1 MAGLRT
7 PSEDPE
13 GAERRR
19 EAQGQPAARCGQP
32 GAEPGWSSSAAA
44 RASRGRRGGG
54 GVRGGVRS
62 HTVLGGALSE
72 PLAFPDGFA
81 SCPWVSDAGG

>member
-1 MAGLRT
+1 MEQQRGCAGVA
-7 PSEDPE
+7 
-13 GAERRR
+13 GA
-19 EAQGQPAARCGQP
+19 
-32 GAEPGWSSSAAA
+32 S
-44 RASRGRRGGG
+44 GGG